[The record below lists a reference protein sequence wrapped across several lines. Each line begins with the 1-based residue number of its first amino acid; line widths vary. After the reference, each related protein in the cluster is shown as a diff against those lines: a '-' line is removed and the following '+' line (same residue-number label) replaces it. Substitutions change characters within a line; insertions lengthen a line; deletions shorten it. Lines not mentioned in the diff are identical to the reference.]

1 MRKIKERGG
10 FINIYAVRSDE
21 EDFLEVFSSLE
32 SAIDCGISLIEDS
45 ADRYLGDDDDI
56 EEIIENFRKYEST
69 NMLDF
74 DISIYRLTLDE

>member
-1 MRKIKERGG
+1 MKV
-10 FINIYAVRSDE
+10 YAVRSDE

-32 SAIDCGISLIEDS
+32 SAIDCGISLIREC

-56 EEIIENFRKYEST
+56 EEIIEYFKIYEFT

-74 DISIYRLTLDE
+74 DISIYRLTLNE